1 LTPGNHHDTMSP
13 LLAMY
18 EIICIISG
26 DLTESD
32 AAVQIAE
39 LQDKLRTLGV
49 TIDEVVPLSKQRI
62 AYPIRH
68 IRFGYFYAFYCSIGV
83 LDIQKVQRELDRH
96 MGLLRTFVRRFDP
109 AIHKKACV
117 EDFAVKMATSA
128 TVVAA
133 PREATTVAPF
143 SFDEV
148 RTTPAA
154 PLVQQEVV
162 AKSFSAEEIDK
173 KLDELLASDLM
184 PSESV

>member
-1 LTPGNHHDTMSP
+1 
-13 LLAMY
+13 MY

-32 AAVQIAE
+32 AAAQIAE
-39 LQDKLRTLGV
+39 VQDKLRTLGV
-49 TIDEVVPLSKQRI
+49 TVDEVVPLSKQRI

-68 IRFGYFYAFYCSIGV
+68 IRFGYFYAFYCSVGAV
-83 LDIQKVQRELDRH
+83 DIQKVQRELDRH

-109 AIHKKACV
+109 IKHKKACI
-117 EDFAVKMATSA
+117 EDFAVKMAVPT

-133 PREATTVAPF
+133 PREVTIAAPF

-148 RTTPAA
+148 RTTAPAV

-162 AKSFSAEEIDK
+162 AKSISTEELDK
-173 KLDELLASDLM
+173 KLDELLESDLV
-184 PSESV
+184 PSESVS

>member
-1 LTPGNHHDTMSP
+1 
-13 LLAMY
+13 MY

-32 AAVQIAE
+32 AAVAIAE
-39 LQDKLRTLGV
+39 VQEKLRTLGV

-68 IRFGYFYAFYCSIGV
+68 IRFGYFYALYCSIGAT
-83 LDIQKVQRELDRH
+83 DIQKVQQELDRH

-109 AIHKKACV
+109 AQQKKACV
-117 EDFAVKMATSA
+117 EDFAVKMTVPA

-133 PREATTVAPF
+133 PREAAPIVLP

-148 RTTPAA
+148 RTVPAV
-154 PLVQQEVV
+154 PLVQQEVI
-162 AKSFSAEEIDK
+162 AKSVSAEEIDK
-173 KLDELLASDLM
+173 KLDELLESDLV
-184 PSESV
+184 PSESI